1 MAAPIPSA
9 TIALLDS
16 SGKLTLP
23 WRLFFQGLSSGS
35 GSSTDIS
42 ALEAEVSALAS
53 QVAIVTAT
61 ANDAATAATGAQE
74 TADLAG
80 GLVSGVL
87 DLTPSSGGGSALA
100 VKQAG
105 TTIVTAATSLN
116 FTAGATITASGAEA
130 EINIT
135 GGGSTYFI
143 TNAGPPTTL
152 EPEGT
157 VISDTTNA
165 NLYISRP
172 VTTVGAPT
180 VVQVATANA
189 GAATLLSTPIVGH
202 LILAILSGPGTGPGS
217 ASPASGWSVSPSG
230 YQSNSY
236 GWSIVYYQY
245 ATSGTGTTIEP
256 DSRGSSAGGALA
268 VWEIAGVSS
277 TFSAAIDAQ
286 AFNFGYNSVGPYIGA
301 GTSTAINDLYL
312 TFSTANASGGGPYA
326 SIATTG
332 LSGFTTDEN
341 VTYSYMG
348 HGTILASGVTPTF
361 SASGTAGA
369 IYTSTAVFLKGSS
382 VTYPAVEF
390 LGPIVS
396 LNGGTALDSQI
407 KSINF
412 STGLTASTD
421 GAGNLT
427 VTASGGANSTGELF
441 SPPAAAHFPNAYDGS
456 GASALVKT
464 FSASYGLNLTAPTSV
479 SGDYMRMVTKAVSNS
494 TWTIVARLRPA
505 QNKTAYLGYGI
516 CLLNTSTNKVTIVGA
531 ISEGTGNPLQ
541 IYANHCNYPDGYV
554 SAGNSFT
561 PSENIEWFKVTFDGT
576 TLTYYVSAE
585 GEFWIQFGQETAASF
600 MGGAPTQIGLGFEQN
615 YSSSFA
621 QSVTCPYWSDNA

>member
-9 TIALLDS
+9 TIAILDS

-42 ALEAEVSALAS
+42 ALEAEVAALAS

-87 DLTPSSGGGSALA
+87 DLTPSSGGGGALA

-116 FTAGATITASGAEA
+116 FTAGATITAGGTEA

-189 GAATLLSTPIVGH
+189 GVATLLSTPIVGH

-230 YQSNSY
+230 YQSISY

-268 VWEIAGVSS
+268 VWEVSGVSS
-277 TFSAAIDAQ
+277 TFSAALDVQEFVA
-286 AFNFGYNSVGPYIGA
+286 AYNSVGPYMGA
-301 GTSTAINDLYL
+301 GTSSAINDLYL
-312 TFSTANASGGGPYA
+312 TSSAASGPGGGPYT
-326 SIATTG
+326 SISTTG
-332 LSGFTTDEN
+332 LSGFTTDKN

-361 SASGTAGA
+361 SATGTGGA

-441 SPPAAAHFPNAYDGS
+441 SPPAAAYFPNTYDGS
-456 GASALVKT
+456 GAPALTVT
-464 FSASYGLNLTAPTSV
+464 YNAAYGLNIAASTTVA
-479 SGDYMRMVTKAVSNS
+479 GDYSRAKTKTVVNS
-494 TWTIVARLRPA
+494 TWTIVARLRLNAPS
-505 QNKTAYLGYGI
+505 NAYLSGGVV
-516 CLLNTSTNKVTIVGA
+516 LLNTATNRLINFEL
-531 ISEGTGNPLQ
+531 ISQGPSSPYQ
-541 IYANHCNYPDGYV
+541 IQVNRENYPSGYV
-554 SAGNSFT
+554 STVSNFDAI
-561 PSENIEWFKVTFDGT
+561 PYAEWFKVTWDGT
-576 TLTYYVSAE
+576 NYNFYVSRE
-585 GEFWIQFGQETAASF
+585 GEFWINVCTELGSAFLGSAN
-600 MGGAPTQIGLGFEQN
+600 QIGICLLQ
-615 YSSSFA
+615 SVSTSF
-621 QSVTCPYWSDNA
+621 SHMVTCPYWSDNA